1 MKLELDVLAEL
12 EQQLKEIVVKATLEA
27 KAEEQKWM
35 KNKEWMSL
43 KEGASYA
50 GVSYNTFIKFRA
62 LGLVICEIEGIKR
75 VSKKEIDSFL
85 YKHSF

>member
-27 KAEEQKWM
+27 KAEERNRM
-35 KNKEWMSL
+35 KSKEWMSL

-62 LGLVICEIEGIKR
+62 LGLVICEVEGIKR

-85 YKHSF
+85 YRYSF